1 MDYKIIRLNS
11 NNADITTTDKK
22 HFSFFLRKPIILND
36 EYVLQVKEF
45 LVDSTYTT
53 SARVVSAPLIQDMFV
68 SNNNSDWGNTSYG
81 IYTFYSQ
88 DATNTLVF
96 EVYDNA
102 GVKQARLLSV
112 TTNFN

>member
-68 SNNNSDWGNTSYG
+68 SNNDFYLQRST
-81 IYTFYSQ
+81 IYKNNWYTAVDIWRQGRIYLQ
-88 DATNTLVF
+88 N
-96 EVYDNA
+96 
-102 GVKQARLLSV
+102 
-112 TTNFN
+112 

>member
-11 NNADITTTDKK
+11 ANADITSANKK
-22 HFSFFLRKPIILND
+22 DYTFFLRKPMILKD
-36 EYVLQVKEF
+36 EYVMQLKEL

-96 EVYDNA
+96 EVWKAKERYWKSHHYSID
-102 GVKQARLLSV
+102 
-112 TTNFN
+112 

>member
-1 MDYKIIRLNS
+1 MQLKDL
-11 NNADITTTDKK
+11 
-22 HFSFFLRKPIILND
+22 
-36 EYVLQVKEF
+36 
-45 LVDSTYTT
+45 LVDSIYTT

-102 GVKQARLLSV
+102 GTKHTRTKA
-112 TTNFN
+112 